1 MEFKNLEIRDV
12 LGPETIEQAQKY
24 VGKAGYFADSLVEL
38 ERVID
43 KKDNLLSYGKLRKTT
58 DYHYLLGGSEGLP
71 HIVFR
76 YFLPE
81 DRVKR

>member
-1 MEFKNLEIRDV
+1 MEFKNFEIRDV

-43 KKDNLLSYGKLRKTT
+43 KKDNLLSCRL
-58 DYHYLLGGSEGLP
+58 S
-71 HIVFR
+71 
-76 YFLPE
+76 
-81 DRVKR
+81 

>member
-1 MEFKNLEIRDV
+1 MEFKNFEIRDV

-58 DYHYLLGGSEGLP
+58 DYNYLLG
-71 HIVFR
+71 
-76 YFLPE
+76 
-81 DRVKR
+81 DRVVKKIEMKNNYTDVVLSI